1 VELYTT
7 QMSQWRKALNKGIP
21 CLDVT
26 VKSGEKT
33 FAPIWDFLMEYKRDQ
48 DEVKY
53 TSKFIPLMRKNFKRD
68 KEFWLDTLKQDKL
81 CIMCYCAKGK
91 FCHRL
96 ILVDL
101 FEKVCKM
108 HNIPFEY
115 KGEL

>member
-1 VELYTT
+1 MQLYTV
-7 QMSQWRKALNKGIP
+7 QMSQWRKALAIGVP

-33 FAPIWDFLMEYKRDQ
+33 FAPDWSFLMAYKSDQ

-53 TSKFIPLMRKNFKRD
+53 TSKFIPLMRTNFKRD
-68 KEFWLDTLKQDKL
+68 KQFWLDTLSQDSL

-91 FCHRL
+91 FCHRHL
-96 ILVDL
+96 LVDI

-108 HNIPFEY
+108 YKIPFEY

>member
-1 VELYTT
+1 MKLYTC
-7 QMSQWRKALNKGIP
+7 QISQWRKATHLGVP

-33 FAPIWDFLMEYKRDQ
+33 FAPSWNLLMEYKQDF

-53 TSKFIPLMRKNFKRD
+53 TSKFITLMRTNFKRD
-68 KEFWLDTLKQDKL
+68 KEFWLETLKQDKL

-96 ILVDL
+96 LLVDI

-108 HNIPFEY
+108 YKIPFNY